1 MNRFFIT
8 ILVSGIL
15 LLAACGGG
23 RGRLGQSGDADS
35 VSRGMEELNARIA
48 SEPKNA
54 DLLHERSRLFMSKND
69 FNKALQDIHQAI
81 SIDGKNSSYLVTLS
95 DIYLFTGQPD
105 NSKETLVRAVEVN
118 AKDTEARLKLAKLY
132 LIMQD
137 YPNCFTAVKEL
148 LEIDPSN
155 ASAYYTR
162 AIALLEKGDTIP
174 AVNDLKKAVESNQ
187 EYYEAYVQLGE
198 LYAMKRDRLAELY
211 LKNALKIRPGSR
223 EALYMLGMF
232 YQETQNL
239 EQALVVYQNLSEI
252 DTSFREAPYNMG
264 YIHLVYK
271 KDFGRA
277 IDLFSESIRRDPG
290 YFKAYYNRGYAYE
303 LSGQFGKAREDYE
316 KTLKLEVNFDKAV
329 EALNRLD
336 QLKVR

>member
-1 MNRFFIT
+1 MSRIFFT
-8 ILVSGIL
+8 IWVTGIL
-15 LLAACGGG
+15 FLASCGGG
-23 RGRLGQSGDADS
+23 RERSGQGPDADS
-35 VSRGMEELNARIA
+35 ATRGMAELNARIA
-48 SEPKNA
+48 SEPGNA
-54 DLLHERSRLFMSKND
+54 ELLHQRARLFMSGND
-69 FNKALQDIHQAI
+69 FNKALQDIHQAV
-81 SIDGKNSSYLVTLS
+81 SIDSKNSTYLVTLS

-118 AKDTEARLKLAKLY
+118 AKDVDARLKLAKLY

-137 YPNCFTAVKEL
+137 YTNCFTTVKDL
-148 LEIDPSN
+148 LAIDPSN
-155 ASAYYTR
+155 SGAYYTR

-174 AVNDLKKAVESNQ
+174 AVNDLKKSVESNQ

-198 LYAMKRDRLAELY
+198 LYAIKKDRLAELY
-211 LKNALKIRPGSR
+211 LKNALNIRPDSR

-232 YQETQNL
+232 YQETRNL
-239 EQALVVYQNLSEI
+239 EQALMVYRNLSEI

-277 IDLFSESIRRDPG
+277 IDLFSESIRRDPH
-290 YFKAYYNRGYAYE
+290 YYKAYYNRGFAYE
-303 LSGQFGKAREDYE
+303 LNGQFGKAREDYE
-316 KTLKLEVNFDKAV
+316 KTLKLEVNYGKAI

-336 QLKVR
+336 RLNVR